1 MKEVELK
8 LVSELMKNSRRSDRE
23 LAKVIGVSQ
32 PTVSR
37 LIKKL
42 ENEGLIKEYT
52 MIPDFAKLGHNML
65 GLTFVKLKETL
76 SSEEIEK
83 AREFARRETAE
94 SRFAIVMLE
103 RGWGLGYDGVIVSLY
118 KDYSSYARYRSIL
131 KEYPFLESSAM
142 DSFLINLFDTVRYL
156 PFSLKKYANLLLGME
171 REEENKQPVASS
183 STRVPRT
190 KIKKPMEQSEE

>member
-8 LVSELMKNSRRSDRE
+8 LVAELMKNSRRSDRE
-23 LAKVIGVSQ
+23 LAKAIGVSQ

-42 ENEGLIKEYT
+42 EKEGLIKEYT

-65 GLTFVKLKETL
+65 GLTFVRLKKTL

-94 SRFAIVMLE
+94 SRFPIVMLE

-131 KEYPFLESSAM
+131 KKYPFLESSAM
-142 DSFLINLFDTVRYL
+142 DSFLINLLDTVRYL
-156 PFSLKKYANLLLGME
+156 PFSLKKYADLLLDME
-171 REEENKQPVASS
+171 REKENRPQPENSL
-183 STRVPRT
+183 TRVPRAKT
-190 KIKKPMEQSEE
+190 KKTLKQK